1 MSDHTA
7 WRTRSR
13 RTVFASGPVRE
24 VALEVVELPDGR
36 TISDYHVVRL
46 PDYVLVYG
54 VMVAANDF
62 WHEQL
67 VKRGTTS
74 LMLPDVITPG
84 LTWGWGMLLAA
95 AALLYFTAFRV
106 RAKTRQTLPGA
117 RS

>member
-1 MSDHTA
+1 
-7 WRTRSR
+7 
-13 RTVFASGPVRE
+13 V
-24 VALEVVELPDGR
+24 L
-36 TISDYHVVRL
+36 
-46 PDYVLVYG
+46 LVYG

-74 LMLPDVITPG
+74 RMLPDVITPG
-84 LTWGWGMLLAA
+84 LTSGWAMLLAA

-106 RAKTRQTLPGA
+106 RAETRQTPPVV